1 MTSYQKEF
9 LDLQME
15 NIRMKEQLQ
24 TEEKKTQAK
33 NERIKKLENTLHYYK
48 TEVNNLRKKR
58 RFSKKNLPAE
68 HLTVRYLK

>member
-24 TEEKKTQAK
+24 IENTQAK

-58 RFSKKNLPAE
+58 RFSEKNLPAE